1 MIVITKEALY
11 DLLNKGEANFYY
23 YYIKYDVKVSN
34 ENTINNDNID
44 NDNIDEG
51 FVNITITKSCI
62 IELLQRSFI
71 SNSVFQIAIE

>member
-44 NDNIDEG
+44 EG